1 MNLIR
6 VMPAKGSG
14 QVKTIR
20 FRQSGFRFQAPEKA
34 ACPSPGASGFFI
46 GHFLGMS
53 MELIVNGAPESV
65 ASASLADFVQLKGLP
80 AASLVVELNRRIVPQ
95 GEWATTSLVAG
106 DRLELLSFVGGG

>member
-1 MNLIR
+1 
-6 VMPAKGSG
+6 
-14 QVKTIR
+14 
-20 FRQSGFRFQAPEKA
+20 
-34 ACPSPGASGFFI
+34 
-46 GHFLGMS
+46 

-95 GEWATTSLVAG
+95 GEWATTPLVAG

>member
-20 FRQSGFRFQAPEKA
+20 FRQSGSRFQAPEKPLALPQGQA
-34 ACPSPGASGFFI
+34 A
-46 GHFLGMS
+46 FLLVLWEMS
-53 MELIVNGAPESV
+53 MELIVNGAPENLS
-65 ASASLADFVQLKGLP
+65 SASLADFVQLKELP

>member
-1 MNLIR
+1 M
-6 VMPAKGSG
+6 A
-14 QVKTIR
+14 
-20 FRQSGFRFQAPEKA
+20 
-34 ACPSPGASGFFI
+34 
-46 GHFLGMS
+46 

-65 ASASLADFVQLKGLP
+65 PPASSLAGFVVAKGLP

>member
-1 MNLIR
+1 
-6 VMPAKGSG
+6 
-14 QVKTIR
+14 
-20 FRQSGFRFQAPEKA
+20 
-34 ACPSPGASGFFI
+34 
-46 GHFLGMS
+46 

-65 ASASLADFVQLKGLP
+65 PPASSLAEFVVAKGLP